1 MVLTVNG
8 EKAESAATT
17 VAELLRERD
26 LDGVHVAVAV
36 NLEVVPRRRWAAT
49 TLAAG
54 DAVEIISPRQGG

>member
-8 EKAESAATT
+8 ETTESAATT

-26 LDGVHVAVAV
+26 LDGGHVAVAV
-36 NLEVVPRRRWAAT
+36 NFEVVPRRRWASAA
-49 TLAAG
+49 LAAG

>member
-8 EKAESAATT
+8 ETAESAAAT

-26 LDGVHVAVAV
+26 LDGGPVAVAV
-36 NLEVVPRRRWAAT
+36 NFEVVPRRRWAT
-49 TLAAG
+49 TALAAG